1 MAAFEE
7 SNSQTV
13 IMSELLKESKIE
25 VGNLFKKLTSWSK
38 EREESQKQF
47 SDMVLTYNTNI
58 TEGINDMAKGLK
70 GFCDM
75 QAQLSAVRNERDN
88 LLAMVNN
95 LNDEVKDLSDKLVT
109 CYKSMQGLGVN
120 HEHDVDNLA
129 GSGKGADKTS
139 VTEQETKVL
148 EEFFEMNA
156 YPKNEDLEYLSK
168 QLNLSYRIIV
178 VWFQNARQKMRNITG
193 NKPPLNSQY
202 NLQGPG
208 ENHEESVNNEAGS
221 AKRTKRNRLTKHQMK
236 LLQEFFK
243 MNRYPKHGDIEYLSE
258 QLNLSCKVI
267 MVWFSNARQRM
278 KNVTQDQPPVDPQY
292 EMQDEP
298 HQQDGNDTDME
309 NLGTEHD
316 INLET
321 PTTSSIGDKAGSGES
336 SSISEGPGVD
346 AVNKVQGS
354 HFKKLLMGN
363 ARRKGLQNPKQSPRP
378 SVPSET
384 ATALNAEDEPTQ
396 HRSKI

>member
-7 SNSQTV
+7 SSSQTV

-25 VGNLFKKLTSWSK
+25 VGNLFKKLASWSK

-75 QAQLSAVRNERDN
+75 QAQLSAMRTERDN

-109 CYKSMQGLGVN
+109 CFKSMQGLGVN

-129 GSGKGADKTS
+129 GNGKGADKIS

-156 YPKNEDLEYLSK
+156 YPKNEDVEYLSK
-168 QLNLSYRIIV
+168 QLNLDYRVIM

-193 NKPPLNSQY
+193 NKPPLDCNSQF
-202 NLQGPG
+202 NLQGPVV
-208 ENHEESVNNEAGS
+208 NHEESVNNEAGS

-236 LLQEFFK
+236 LLQEFFE
-243 MNRYPKHGDIEYLSE
+243 MNQYPKHGDIEYLSE

-278 KNVTQDQPPVDPQY
+278 KKVTQDQPPVDPQY
-292 EMQDEP
+292 EMQEEP
-298 HQQDGNDTDME
+298 HQQDGNDTDIEHLGKE
-309 NLGTEHD
+309 ND

-321 PTTSSIGDKAGSGES
+321 PATSSIGDKAGSGE
-336 SSISEGPGVD
+336 ISEGLGVD

-378 SVPSET
+378 FVPSET
-384 ATALNAEDEPTQ
+384 ATALNTEVEPTQ